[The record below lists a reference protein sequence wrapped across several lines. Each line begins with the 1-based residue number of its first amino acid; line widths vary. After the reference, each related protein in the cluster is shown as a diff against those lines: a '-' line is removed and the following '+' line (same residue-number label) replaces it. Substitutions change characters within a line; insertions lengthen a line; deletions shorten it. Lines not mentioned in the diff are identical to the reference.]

1 MSQQVLLFFSK
12 LLSQVQKP
20 LLQLVNVYRPVQ
32 VNQVEHLQHTA
43 EAHLCLSVL
52 CVSAG
57 VVSPHTAYSDMHTA
71 GSLGYR
77 QCSEVVR
84 A

>member
-43 EAHLCLSVL
+43 EAHLYLFKSVL
-52 CVSAG
+52 TRL
-57 VVSPHTAYSDMHTA
+57 TAT
-71 GSLGYR
+71 R
-77 QCSEVVR
+77 TQQEV
-84 A
+84 